1 MNLWSRLGVSVAI
14 AAIFCIAATELLPF
28 CGGYKWHICAT
39 FFSAGAILWIVGRG
53 LNAKAAKLKPLED
66 LSEDSDTG
74 QRFLLGTLTYW
85 GPMLIVL
92 GLLLL
97 FIDPVRSVRAVAAR
111 SAPNPI
117 AAASQAVTNALP
129 SPKVAPTAT
138 NRPVVFPTLR
148 LQGLIYR
155 QPNPSALIN
164 GRTFFMGDYVGDAKV
179 ILIDTE
185 RVVLEQEGYYKV
197 LAWKN

>member
-1 MNLWSRLGVSVAI
+1 M
-14 AAIFCIAATELLPF
+14 
-28 CGGYKWHICAT
+28 
-39 FFSAGAILWIVGRG
+39 
-53 LNAKAAKLKPLED
+53 
-66 LSEDSDTG
+66 
-74 QRFLLGTLTYW
+74 
-85 GPMLIVL
+85 
-92 GLLLL
+92 
-97 FIDPVRSVRAVAAR
+97 
-111 SAPNPI
+111 
-117 AAASQAVTNALP
+117 TNALP
-129 SPKVAPTAT
+129 SPKVAPAAT